1 MNTFVVLAEPNR
13 RQIMDALRAEP
24 HTVSALV
31 DVIGLSQPAVS
42 KHLKV
47 LRDADL
53 VTVRPDGK
61 RRWYEVNAVPLR
73 ELAEWLEPY
82 RSMWSDRLDRL
93 EEHLD
98 REAGER
104 PSQGGEG
111 S

>member
-1 MNTFVVLAEPNR
+1 MWVMNTFVVLAEPNR
-13 RQIMDALRAEP
+13 RRIMDALRVEP

-31 DVIGLSQPAVS
+31 DATGLRQPAVS

-61 RRWYEVNAVPLR
+61 RRWYEVNAAPLQ

-82 RSMWSDRLDRL
+82 RAMWSEKLDLL
-93 EEHLD
+93 EQHLD
-98 REAGER
+98 AAREAEDA
-104 PSQGGEG
+104 
-111 S
+111 